1 MVGQTVSHYRI
12 IEKLGEG
19 GMGVVYKAG
28 DTKLRRTVALKFL
41 PPDNRD
47 RFLREAQ
54 AAAALNHPNI
64 CTVFEIDEQH
74 GFLAIEFINGPSL
87 KDKITARPLP
97 LDEALDIAQQACA
110 GLAAAHEKGIVHRD
124 IKPANLML
132 TAQGQVKIMDFGLAQ
147 LGDRTRITKTGSSLG
162 TPAYMS
168 PEQAKGEAVDR
179 RTDLW
184 SLGVVIYEMIA
195 GRPPFRG
202 DTEQAVSYG
211 IVHSQPEPLTAQR
224 TGLPLD
230 LDRIAAKALAKDP
243 AARYQHADDLRVDLA
258 RTASLRPIPAASAT
272 KRYWLYAIGGA
283 FAGAA
288 AILTLLTIPAVR
300 QRIAPSVS
308 SLSADATLTQI
319 TTYSGTE
326 RDAAISPDGRYF
338 AFVSAK
344 DGRPDIWVRQV
355 SGGEAVR
362 LTNDDANETE
372 LLYARDGESI
382 YYTSAGSIWRL
393 SALGGVPRKIV
404 DGGRNP
410 SISADGSKLAYL
422 RGATIEI
429 SGPDGLSARRAG
441 NVPTVQSSMRLSPDG
456 KLVAYNS
463 AGLMV
468 VNELFIAGTEGAPA
482 RQITRFHEGASGNF
496 FGFDWTPDSRGIIV
510 SRVNEGNVIPLQSD
524 LWIVP
529 IDGGPMRRLT
539 LNKLGRFQNLHLSAD
554 GRRLIA
560 TLHWIDYEI
569 WKAPLGPDPVTNG
582 KQAVRLI
589 DRSGNPMWIHRA
601 SARPLLMFNAV
612 FAGTR
617 NLWTLD
623 LETNAPPRQLTQ
635 FRSSAVTHAALSP
648 DGSRVAYASL
658 ETGNSEIWVMNSD
671 GSNPIQITRDRAA
684 AYWPAWSADGKW
696 LAFGSTRNG
705 STGQLWRIPSNG
717 GTAVPLTQPIGIR
730 GGEANR
736 PDWASDNRIAYL
748 NNAGIV
754 VADFDGKVLR
764 QIDNPGARG
773 TSHPNWSPDATR
785 ISALRPERTADSVW
799 IFDAATGA
807 GRKVIQ
813 FPDGFRIAFRAIW
826 TPDAKSLI
834 VNRSEATTHIVL
846 LENLL

>member
-1 MVGQTVSHYRI
+1 MVGQTISHYRVG
-12 IEKLGEG
+12 EKLGEG
-19 GMGVVYKAG
+19 GIGVVYKAE
-28 DTKLRRTVALKFL
+28 DIKLLRTVALKFL
-41 PPDNRD
+41 PSDNRE

-74 GFLAIEFINGPSL
+74 GFLAMEFIDGPSL
-87 KDKITARPLP
+87 KDKIAARPLP

-110 GLAAAHEKGIVHRD
+110 GLAAAHQKGIVHRD

-132 TAQGQVKIMDFGLAQ
+132 TAQGQVKVMDFGLAQ
-147 LGDRTRITKTGSSLG
+147 LGERTRITKTGSFLG

-184 SLGVVIYEMIA
+184 SLGVVLYETIA

-202 DTEQAVSYG
+202 DTDQAVSYG

-224 TGLPLD
+224 TGLPLE
-230 LDRIAAKALAKDP
+230 LDRIASKALAKDP

-258 RTASLRPIPAASAT
+258 RTASLRPVRAPSAT
-272 KRYWLYAIGGA
+272 KRHWLYAIGGA
-283 FAGAA
+283 LAGAA
-288 AILTLLTIPAVR
+288 AIFALLTIPFIR
-300 QRIAPSVS
+300 QRIAPSVG
-308 SLSADATLTQI
+308 SLSTEATLTQI

-338 AFVSAK
+338 AFVSEK

-362 LTNDDANETE
+362 LTNDDVSEAE

-404 DGGRNP
+404 DGASNP

-422 RGATIEI
+422 RGTTIEI
-429 SGPDGLSARRAG
+429 SGPNGLAARRVG
-441 NVPTVQSSMRLSPDG
+441 TVPSQSWMRLSPDG
-456 KLVAYNS
+456 KLVAFNS

-468 VNELFIAGTEGAPA
+468 VNELFVASTEGGPA
-482 RQITRFHEGASGNF
+482 RQITRFAQSASGQF

-510 SRVNEGNVIPLQSD
+510 SRTNEGNVIPLQSD

-529 IDGGPMRRLT
+529 IAEGPIRRLT
-539 LNKLGRFQNLHLSAD
+539 LNKLGRFQNLRLSAD
-554 GRRLIA
+554 GHRLIA
-560 TLHWIDYEI
+560 TLQWIDYEV
-569 WKAPLGPDPVTNG
+569 WKAPLGADPAANG

-601 SARPLLMFNAV
+601 SARPLLLFNAV
-612 FAGTR
+612 FAGSR

-623 LETNAPPRQLTQ
+623 LETNTPPRQLTQ

-671 GSNPIQITRDRAA
+671 GSNPVQITHDRAA
-684 AYWPAWSADGKW
+684 AYWPAWTADGKW
-696 LAFGSTRNG
+696 LAFGSSRSE
-705 STGQLWRIPSNG
+705 STGQLWKIPSTG
-717 GTAVPLTQPIGIR
+717 GTAVPLTQPVGIH
-730 GGEANR
+730 GLGANR
-736 PDWASDNRIAYL
+736 ADWAPDNRIAYL

-785 ISALRPERTADSVW
+785 ITALRPDRAADSVW
-799 IFDAATGA
+799 IFDPATGE
-807 GRKVIQ
+807 GRKAIQ
-813 FPDGFRIAFRAIW
+813 FPDGFRLAFRAIW
-826 TPDAKSLI
+826 TPDAKGII
-834 VNRSEATTHIVL
+834 VNRSETTTHIVL